1 MPRYADYLPDHES
14 DEEREFRLRDFA
26 AQRGEPP
33 ELTIVWVS
41 VVHEPEN
48 LWVAAVERRE
58 MTGSKDAVVSWALRQ
73 PADLRLILGARGWE
87 DLETGEP
94 YAADS

>member
-14 DEEREFRLRDFA
+14 DEERELRLRDFA
-26 AQRGEPP
+26 AQRREPP
-33 ELTIVWVS
+33 ELTIVWVAC
-41 VVHEPEN
+41 VHEPKN

-58 MTGSKDAVVSWALRQ
+58 VTGSKDEVVAWALQQ
-73 PADLRLILGARGWE
+73 PADRRLIMGAQGWE

-94 YAADS
+94 FQEDS